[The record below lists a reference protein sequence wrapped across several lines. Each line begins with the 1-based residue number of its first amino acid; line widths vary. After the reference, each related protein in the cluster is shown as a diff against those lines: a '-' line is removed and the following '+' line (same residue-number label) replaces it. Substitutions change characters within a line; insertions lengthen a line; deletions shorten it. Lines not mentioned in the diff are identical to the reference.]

1 MTSTVATEIPQ
12 GGAAPS
18 SSLESA
24 ANNERMRHI
33 PSAEWIIGKVDT
45 DLRRRIDV
53 LCLSFSNLDAADTH
67 RPAAEAELTAVCRG
81 LDRLADV
88 AKHARHPSHPADI
101 TVKVKEALNHAVAS
115 LRAMDANLFG
125 RRAPFHLFE
134 RSKSELLVAAMLVVI
149 TAVNRATETLRVA
162 DPGLDERLLE
172 GLVTLS
178 EPLRVEAIA

>member
-1 MTSTVATEIPQ
+1 MTSTVATEIPH
-12 GGAAPS
+12 GGAPP
-18 SSLESA
+18 SLESA
-24 ANNERMRHI
+24 GKNERMRHI
-33 PSAEWIIGKVDT
+33 PPAEWIIAKVDT

-53 LCLSFSNLDAADTH
+53 LCASFTALDPADAH
-67 RPAAEAELTAVCRG
+67 RPAAEAELTALCRA

-101 TVKVKEALNHAVAS
+101 TVKVKEAMNHAVSS
-115 LRAMDANLFG
+115 LRAMDASLFG
-125 RRAPFHLFE
+125 RRAPFHTAE
-134 RSKSELLVAAMLVVI
+134 RSKSEPLVAALLVVI
-149 TAVNRATETLRVA
+149 TSVNRATEILRVA